1 MNNIK
6 MKNQILYEDNHLI
19 AVNKLARD
27 IVQKDSSGD
36 ESLLD
41 KVKEYIKIKYSKPG
55 EVFLG
60 VIHRIDRPVG
70 GVVIFAKTSKALKRM
85 NKLFQDKEI
94 EKTYWTVI
102 ERKPPLEE
110 DYLINWLKKNQEK
123 NKSRAYAKEVKGS
136 KYAELKYSLL
146 GRSKNYY
153 YLEIYPKT
161 GRHHQ
166 IRVQLSFINCNIK
179 GDVKYGAK
187 RTNRDGS
194 IHLFARSISF
204 MHPIKNENILI
215 KASPPK
221 DPLWNELTTLSS

>member
-1 MNNIK
+1 

-19 AVNKLARD
+19 AINKLASD
-27 IVQKDSSGD
+27 IVQKDSTGD
-36 ESLLD
+36 ESLLET
-41 KVKEYIKIKYSKPG
+41 VKEYIKIKYSKPG

-70 GVVIFAKTSKALKRM
+70 GVVIFAKTSKALTRM

-136 KYAELKYSLL
+136 KYAELKYNML

-204 MHPIKNENILI
+204 MHPIKNEKILI
-215 KASPPK
+215 KAAPPK
-221 DPLWNELTTLSS
+221 DPLWNELTTLAS

>member
-1 MNNIK
+1 
-6 MKNQILYEDNHLI
+6 
-19 AVNKLARD
+19 
-27 IVQKDSSGD
+27 
-36 ESLLD
+36 
-41 KVKEYIKIKYSKPG
+41 
-55 EVFLG
+55 
-60 VIHRIDRPVG
+60 
-70 GVVIFAKTSKALKRM
+70 M

-94 EKTYWTVI
+94 DKTYWTVI
-102 ERKPPLEE
+102 ENKPPLEE
-110 DYLINWLKKNQEK
+110 GELINWLKKNQEK
-123 NKSRAYAKEVKGS
+123 NKSRAYSKQVKGS

-204 MHPIKNENILI
+204 IHPIKNEKLII
-215 KASPPK
+215 KANPPK
-221 DPLWNELTTLSS
+221 DPLWKELTTLAK